1 MSNIIHRLKAS
12 ADHNPNRP
20 ALIMQDEG
28 RARRTTFAELWQN
41 VDRCSTALK
50 AEGFKPGERAVVMVS
65 MSAELYIVMLG
76 IIKMGGIAVFVD
88 PWISFKSISAFSAFA
103 EPTAFIGV
111 GKSHLLRLFQRNLR
125 TLPITITTGMSYCG
139 IPAKFSLPKLLCNHS
154 GDGEINDVDPDSTA
168 LITFTSGSSGTP
180 KGANRT
186 HRFLNAQY
194 AALSHEFPYND
205 ADVDMPMFPVFALS
219 NLARGITSVIPD
231 MDFRKVAEV
240 NPTAIS
246 KQMEKHGVTTCTAS
260 PPFFDRLSGYL
271 RERDDE
277 PVELRRILTGGAP
290 VDTDHLQ
297 QWQSAFENTSIEV
310 VYGSTE
316 AEPVAHIGAAR
327 RLELSRQ
334 VETKNRGFCT
344 GRPTSL
350 LQTKIIMICKGPIP
364 SPPAWDEIEL
374 PPGDVGELLVS
385 GDHVCRDYYKNPQ
398 AQLENKVVDQNGRVW
413 HRMGDTGYMDR
424 EGAFWLVGR
433 LHSTIVR
440 NDENFHAQI
449 IEQAVAWKVKDALQV
464 AAIGVPDES
473 MGERIAVVIQA
484 QTLSITAEEIQE
496 VMQAQDLPVD
506 DVFYTTHELP
516 VDPRHNSKIDYDKL
530 RELII
535 KNEL

>member
-1 MSNIIHRLKAS
+1 
-12 ADHNPNRP
+12 
-20 ALIMQDEG
+20 
-28 RARRTTFAELWQN
+28 
-41 VDRCSTALK
+41 
-50 AEGFKPGERAVVMVS
+50 MVS

-290 VDTDHLQ
+290 VDTDQLQ

-350 LQTKIIMICKGPIP
+350 LHSFTASVGRDRTAPRRRGRTARLRRPRLPRLLQEPSGTAREQGRRPERASLASHGRHRLHGPRRRI
-364 SPPAWDEIEL
+364 
-374 PPGDVGELLVS
+374 
-385 GDHVCRDYYKNPQ
+385 
-398 AQLENKVVDQNGRVW
+398 
-413 HRMGDTGYMDR
+413 
-424 EGAFWLVGR
+424 LVGR
-433 LHSTIVR
+433 PPSF
-440 NDENFHAQI
+440 NDCSQ
-449 IEQAVAWKVKDALQV
+449 
-464 AAIGVPDES
+464 
-473 MGERIAVVIQA
+473 
-484 QTLSITAEEIQE
+484 
-496 VMQAQDLPVD
+496 
-506 DVFYTTHELP
+506 
-516 VDPRHNSKIDYDKL
+516 
-530 RELII
+530 
-535 KNEL
+535 

>member
-1 MSNIIHRLKAS
+1 MSNVIHHLRAS
-12 ADHNPNRP
+12 ADRNPDRP
-20 ALIMQDEG
+20 ALIMQDRD
-28 RARRTTFAELWQN
+28 RARPTTFAELWQK

-50 AEGFKPGERAVVMVS
+50 AEGFKPGERAIVMAP

-111 GKSHLLRLFQRNLR
+111 GKSHLLRLFQKDLR
-125 TLPITITTGMSYCG
+125 RLPITVTTGISCYG
-139 IPAKFSLPKLLCNHS
+139 IPAKSSLPKLLCRIS
-154 GDGEINDVDPDSTA
+154 GDGEINDADPDSTA

-205 ADVDMPMFPVFALS
+205 DDVDMPMFPVFALS

-240 NPTAIS
+240 NPAAIS
-246 KQMEKHGVTTCTAS
+246 KQMETHGVTTCTAS

-271 RERDDE
+271 REREDE
-277 PVELRRILTGGAP
+277 PVGLRRILTGGAP
-290 VDTDHLQ
+290 VSSTQLQ
-297 QWQSAFENTSIEV
+297 QWQLAFGKTLIEV

-334 VETKNRGFCT
+334 TETKNRGFCT
-344 GRPTSL
+344 GKPTSL
-350 LQTKIIMICKGPIP
+350 LQTKIIMIFKGPIP

-374 PPGDVGELLVS
+374 ARGNVGELLVS

-398 AQLENKVVDQNGRVW
+398 ALLENKVVDQNGRVW
-413 HRMGDTGYMDR
+413 HRMGDTGYMDD
-424 EGAFWLVGR
+424 EGSFWLVGR

-440 NDENFHAQI
+440 NDEQFHAQI
-449 IEQAVAWKVKDALQV
+449 IEQAVASKVKDALQV
-464 AAIGVPDES
+464 AAIGMPDES
-473 MGERIAVVIQA
+473 MGERIAVVIRA
-484 QTLSITAEEIQE
+484 QTISFNAEEIRE
-496 VMQAQDLPVD
+496 IMLARHIPID
-506 DVFYTTHELP
+506 DVIYTTHELP

-535 KNEL
+535 NNEL